1 VQKEAVAAGLVIK
14 KSNITGANLGVFA
27 SVDIPAGHLKLWY
40 WGGIVA
46 MTKLEVM
53 AASED
58 EVGDRLLC
66 SKFRVPGPQPCSFV
80 HVAGSEASAA
90 TYINSSE
97 TDPNVKFV
105 EREGKIKGRFI

>member
-1 VQKEAVAAGLVIK
+1 MIK
-14 KSNITGANLGVFA
+14 KSNITSANLGVFA

-40 WGGIVA
+40 WGEVMA
-46 MTKLEVM
+46 MTKLEAM
-53 AASED
+53 AASE
-58 EVGDRLLC
+58 EELGDRLMC

-80 HVAGSEASAA
+80 HVLGSAASAA

-105 EREGKIKGRFI
+105 EREGKIKGRFVLLHFL